1 MAPHLHNTIDL
12 IALVSPWRPQEVQ
25 RLQEMGLVQSHL
37 LAHRL
42 EVDVR
47 KGRAGPDQ
55 VAVQVAKHPEL
66 LGPRSLT
73 QHHLVHVAAAA
84 AKVDVLRCLLAAAD
98 QAAATTALSGGS
110 QRGNMR
116 LRLANARNA
125 RGQTPL
131 MLAAGAAGGL
141 DCVRL
146 LLEAGAD
153 PFATDCCGGRT
164 ALFYAACS
172 DGADSAALLLE
183 ATRGGALPEPAF
195 PNGPAT
201 ALVDVR
207 MLTGFTALH
216 VAVVADARAVLRVM
230 LRAQPRLVTPT
241 LFGSYDFITCP
252 RGTTPMHLA
261 ARHNRMEAAKMILLA
276 FATSTSNGGATALDP
291 RVLLDDL
298 NRLPCQLAAANGHTE
313 LSDLL
318 QPGVPLAQVLD
329 GGMDAYLAGPP
340 PLKLL
345 AAVALRNQQQATLKA
360 TRRTLGLESPTARP
374 TNSGGSACTKSIL
387 AACRASQSQRV
398 HAATACDPAAQ
409 RLHKDLGFDIER
421 GATPRATGRRSADFE
436 ALVEDEAEAAVAAAA
451 APQPAAACDS
461 GACSCSAPPA
471 AAKSPR
477 HPADGSEGDE
487 SCGVCLDEEPCV
499 QLQPCGHTMCADC
512 CTGLFGMHH
521 TEVVGCPFCRSTVGA
536 FRPTCC

>member
-1 MAPHLHNTIDL
+1 MHANNNHNI
-12 IALVSPWRPQEVQ
+12 Q
-25 RLQEMGLVQSHL
+25 
-37 LAHRL
+37 
-42 EVDVR
+42 
-47 KGRAGPDQ
+47 Q

-84 AKVDVLRCLLAAAD
+84 AKVDVLHCLLAAAD

-261 ARHNRMEAAKMILLA
+261 ARHNRIEAAKMILLA
-276 FATSTSNGGATALDP
+276 FVS
-291 RVLLDDL
+291 VF
-298 NRLPCQLAAANGHTE
+298 CF
-313 LSDLL
+313 
-318 QPGVPLAQVLD
+318 D
-329 GGMDAYLAGPP
+329 GGG
-340 PLKLL
+340 K
-345 AAVALRNQQQATLKA
+345 V
-360 TRRTLGLESPTARP
+360 
-374 TNSGGSACTKSIL
+374 GSA
-387 AACRASQSQRV
+387 
-398 HAATACDPAAQ
+398 
-409 RLHKDLGFDIER
+409 
-421 GATPRATGRRSADFE
+421 
-436 ALVEDEAEAAVAAAA
+436 
-451 APQPAAACDS
+451 
-461 GACSCSAPPA
+461 
-471 AAKSPR
+471 
-477 HPADGSEGDE
+477 
-487 SCGVCLDEEPCV
+487 
-499 QLQPCGHTMCADC
+499 
-512 CTGLFGMHH
+512 
-521 TEVVGCPFCRSTVGA
+521 
-536 FRPTCC
+536 